1 MLWLAITHT
10 ASTQLAFDYGTRSI
24 AITGGC
30 KAGYGGATCE
40 PCQPNF
46 YSNGADVG
54 VPFPKC
60 EACGLHLTSPPAS
73 PSIEYC
79 QCEAGFGAD
88 RTDIPMG
95 ERQCVPCEFG
105 TYNPGDVSSLAFI
118 KSTVGVAAIRTAKKG
133 HKRVRDVAQ
142 ILPCRQ
148 CSERNPEGAFTTVEV
163 GSRSASQCICKVSTN
178 TGS

>member
-1 MLWLAITHT
+1 V
-10 ASTQLAFDYGTRSI
+10 R
-24 AITGGC
+24 ITGGC

-40 PCQPNF
+40 PCQPSF

-73 PSIEYC
+73 PSVEYC

-105 TYNPGDVSSLAFI
+105 SYNPGDVSSLAFI
-118 KSTVGVAAIRTAKKG
+118 KSTVGVAAVRPAKKA

-163 GSRSASQCICKVSTN
+163 GSRSATQCICKVSSN